1 MTSTVEIKDEN
12 RARPVQKAKVPKQL
26 QLLIVYTNSYYKDLI
41 SCWDF
46 LQIEIMLG
54 KTGKFDELMAAAA
67 SAAAEQNNATGNG
80 AERS

>member
-1 MTSTVEIKDEN
+1 MW
-12 RARPVQKAKVPKQL
+12 L
-26 QLLIVYTNSYYKDLI
+26 QLHIVYTNSYYKDLI

-80 AERS
+80 EERS